1 MIVYIACKSFV
12 YSYRP
17 LFCPTCV
24 PATYARVV
32 SVSYGVQIYSFQQ
45 VFFEKYDPI
54 KGKGVVIMISDLY
67 RE

>member
-1 MIVYIACKSFV
+1 M
-12 YSYRP
+12 
-17 LFCPTCV
+17 
-24 PATYARVV
+24 V
-32 SVSYGVQIYSFQQ
+32 SKFIPFTLQQ